1 MNAVSLAQSEEGGHP
16 DAEQT
21 LIYQRH
27 FWPEKE
33 ESKIWQN
40 NKSIVQTM
48 VAQRWQAAFCVGT
61 PLEPDSRLPMPSY
74 ERQVAVRQDPT
85 YLPSSDDNNNN
96 EEDTTGKSSFKT
108 QLSNEKACPENDQV

>member
-1 MNAVSLAQSEEGGHP
+1 MLQDSVMFDRPVHSCPPN
-16 DAEQT
+16 
-21 LIYQRH
+21 
-27 FWPEKE
+27 
-33 ESKIWQN
+33 
-40 NKSIVQTM
+40 
-48 VAQRWQAAFCVGT
+48 AAFCVGT

-74 ERQVAVRQDPT
+74 EREVAVRQDPT